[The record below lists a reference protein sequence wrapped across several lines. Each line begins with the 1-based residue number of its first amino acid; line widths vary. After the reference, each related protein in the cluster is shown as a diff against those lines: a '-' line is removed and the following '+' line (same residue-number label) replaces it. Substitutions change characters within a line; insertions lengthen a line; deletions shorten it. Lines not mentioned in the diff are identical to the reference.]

1 MSVYQIAA
9 QMLKLSLWR
18 DLIRMADGQMSAVR
32 RRTKKLIQ
40 DSFIGLLED
49 KPLQKITVRDLCSAA
64 DINRATFYRYY
75 VDLNEL
81 NDELADNLFQKLFCN
96 LADRSVARG
105 SADKEAARTLFVEA
119 LRIME
124 KNQQLCRNLLRGT
137 KGAFAKRLR
146 SSLELLVYK
155 DSRCPFP
162 EKAGLMLDY
171 MIAGII
177 ESTHSWLEGG
187 CAVDKVSFADM
198 LYEASMPCFHLLDQL
213 Q

>member
-1 MSVYQIAA
+1 
-9 QMLKLSLWR
+9 
-18 DLIRMADGQMSAVR
+18 MADGKMSAVR

-105 SADKEAARTLFVEA
+105 SADKEAARTLFVPVRC
-119 LRIME
+119 LW
-124 KNQQLCRNLLRGT
+124 KLCASWRKT
-137 KGAFAKRLR
+137 
-146 SSLELLVYK
+146 SSSAAIFCAVRRVLSQK
-155 DSRCPFP
+155 
-162 EKAGLMLDY
+162 
-171 MIAGII
+171 
-177 ESTHSWLEGG
+177 G
-187 CAVDKVSFADM
+187 CA
-198 LYEASMPCFHLLDQL
+198 LLWSCWFIKTAAVRFRRKPD
-213 Q
+213 

>member
-1 MSVYQIAA
+1 
-9 QMLKLSLWR
+9 
-18 DLIRMADGQMSAVR
+18 MADGKMSAVR

-40 DSFIGLLED
+40 ESFIGLLEV
-49 KPLQKITVRDLCSAA
+49 KPFREITVRDLCSAA

-81 NDELADNLFQKLFCN
+81 NDELADNLFQELFCN
-96 LADRSVARG
+96 LADRGVARG

-155 DSRCPFP
+155 DSRC
-162 EKAGLMLDY
+162 L
-171 MIAGII
+171 
-177 ESTHSWLEGG
+177 GG
-187 CAVDKVSFADM
+187 C
-198 LYEASMPCFHLLDQL
+198 LYS
-213 Q
+213 